1 VVARAP
7 PGADTSYDVCD
18 VGVALAADTD
28 ELEEDV
34 LADEVPVEVVAELP
48 VASGVEAAVVVVV
61 DGTAVVVDEAAAVV
75 TGAVV
80 VVAGAVAVDAAATAL
95 LVT

>member
-1 VVARAP
+1 VVERAP

-34 LADEVPVEVVAELP
+34 LADEVPFEVVAELP
-48 VASGVEAAVVVVV
+48 VAAGVEAAVVVVV
-61 DGTAVVVDEAAAVV
+61 DGTAVVVDEAAVV
-75 TGAVV
+75 AGAVV
-80 VVAGAVAVDAAATAL
+80 VVAVAVVVDAAATAL

>member
-34 LADEVPVEVVAELP
+34 LADEVPFEVVAELP
-48 VASGVEAAVVVVV
+48 VAAGVEAAVVVVV
-61 DGTAVVVDEAAAVV
+61 DGTAVVVDEAA
-75 TGAVV
+75 V
-80 VVAGAVAVDAAATAL
+80 VVAGAVVVDAAATAL

>member
-1 VVARAP
+1 MVERAP

-34 LADEVPVEVVAELP
+34 LADEVPFEVVAELP
-48 VASGVEAAVVVVV
+48 VEAAVVAVV
-61 DGTAVVVDEAAAVV
+61 DGTAVVVDEAAVV
-75 TGAVV
+75 AGAVV
-80 VVAGAVAVDAAATAL
+80 VVAVAVVVDAAATAL